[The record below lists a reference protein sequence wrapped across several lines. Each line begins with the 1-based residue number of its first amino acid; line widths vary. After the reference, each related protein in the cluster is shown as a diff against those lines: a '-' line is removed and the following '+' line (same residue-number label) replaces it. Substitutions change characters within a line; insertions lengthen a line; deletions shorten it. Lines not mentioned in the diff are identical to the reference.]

1 MDQLLV
7 WYTMI
12 LLPIPFSFVTDID
25 DDLVVNF
32 VNNFG
37 IASGT
42 MPVPL
47 SLTLTTIS
55 LFFSLSFTC
64 SWIEIEIV
72 LFSLVNLRHYLAG
85 LLGPW
90 TIHPISASTKTS
102 VELSHPFSI
111 S

>member
-85 LLGPW
+85 LLVPVLS
-90 TIHPISASTKTS
+90 IRYQASTKTS

>member
-85 LLGPW
+85 LLIP
-90 TIHPISASTKTS
+90 
-102 VELSHPFSI
+102 VLSIRYQLQQRHL
-111 S
+111 